1 VAGDDLP
8 GQNPEYDY
16 LAPVKGR
23 VAHIDADLIAYIA
36 AADRKDELDG
46 IKPMRTLTEK
56 KEQVV
61 SLLKMHMKQV
71 GATEYVAH
79 ITPPGSNKGGRN
91 EVAVTRP
98 YQANRADKAKPADLD
113 AIRHFIGEELN
124 SIVHLDQEADDG
136 MTQANYEAC
145 QAGTPEL
152 SVIVSK
158 DKDLRM
164 APGLIWDFDTED
176 LIDNSHDTFGLVW
189 IDRSKSAAKVL
200 GWGTSFFWAQCLMGD
215 TADNIAGLPK
225 YTREKDG
232 KSMSCGPV
240 AAYNLIH
247 ECKDDLECFELVKKL
262 YSESQ
267 HEWIDYR
274 TQEPT
279 TWQKALMGDME
290 LLWMKRVKG
299 ETPID
304 WLKELHEKAKADA
317 GSGSKA
323 GAS

>member
-1 VAGDDLP
+1 LP
-8 GQNPEYDY
+8 GQTPESDFIP
-16 LAPVKGR
+16 PVQGR
-23 VAHIDADLIAYIA
+23 VAQIDADFITYIA

-46 IKPMRTLTEK
+46 IKPMRSLADK
-56 KEQVV
+56 KKQVV
-61 SLLKMHMKQV
+61 SLLSYQMRMV
-71 GATEYVAH
+71 GATSYVAH
-79 ITPPGSNKGGRN
+79 ITPPGSDKGGRN
-91 EVAVTRP
+91 AVAVTKP
-98 YQANRADKAKPADLD
+98 YQANRTDKARPADLD
-113 AIRHFIGEELN
+113 AMREFIGEEL
-124 SIVHLDQEADDG
+124 SSVVHLDQEADDG
-136 MTQANYEAC
+136 MTQANYAAC

-152 SVIVSK
+152 SVIISK

-176 LIDNSHDTFGLVW
+176 VISNDPDTFGMIW
-189 IDRSKSAAKVL
+189 IDRSKSSAKLL
-200 GWGTSFFWAQCLMGD
+200 GWGTKFFWAQCLMGD

-232 KSMSCGPV
+232 KSMNCGAV
-240 AAYNLIH
+240 TTRELLEGY
-247 ECKDDLECFELVKKL
+247 EDDLACFERVKEL
-262 YSESQ
+262 YAGSQ

-304 WLKELHEKAKADA
+304 WLRELTSDQA
-317 GSGSKA
+317 
-323 GAS
+323 